1 MGGIGGNRIVLL
13 LSVVVVVVVVV
24 LVLVLVLVVAAA
36 VYDKLFGIYSKI
48 KSVVVSRCIIFIEI
62 FVQGNSCRTSLGA
75 VLCCDFTDDPSV

>member
-13 LSVVVVVVVVV
+13 LSVVAVVVVVV

-48 KSVVVSRCIIFIEI
+48 KSVVVSRCIIFTDI
-62 FVQGNSCRTSLGA
+62 FVQGNSYRTSLGA

>member
-13 LSVVVVVVVVV
+13 LSVVVVVVVVLV

-48 KSVVVSRCIIFIEI
+48 KSVVVSRCIIFTDI
-62 FVQGNSCRTSLGA
+62 FVQGNSYRTSLGA
-75 VLCCDFTDDPSV
+75 QCLML

>member
-13 LSVVVVVVVVV
+13 LSVVVVVVV
-24 LVLVLVLVVAAA
+24 VLVLVLVVAAA

-48 KSVVVSRCIIFIEI
+48 KSVVVSRCIIFTEI